1 MNSYF
6 RYKTVE
12 ISFGSK
18 TKGISLSAY
27 SSFYSLKNQIS
38 YHFPEIKGNYKIY
51 IPAHPKDI
59 EVNEHNFFDFKNNFD
74 INNKLKIIEIPN
86 KELSKSSITQVRQ
99 VEGDKDRI
107 PFDELNC
114 RGKDKLNKYLN
125 NNKGNEIK
133 EKYENIEK
141 EKYENMEKEY
151 KILKEKC
158 IKIENEN
165 NNLNDKLIKK
175 EEEIKEL
182 TKKIME
188 TEKENQELEKKL
200 EDKNKLLNENNDNEN
215 PIIQKNQEN
224 NNELKEKIQNIENEN
239 KNLKEKIN
247 IIEKQKQE
255 LTEKFENEKI
265 DLQNVENEKQESNEK
280 IENEIKDLEAQLQ
293 NIKKENQELKIKLEN
308 NEKLKNN
315 EKENNEIIENK
326 IKIIEEEKDKEINE
340 LNKQIENLN
349 QMINTMNENN
359 KKKMQNLEIEKN
371 NLENNINEEFKKGVE
386 TITSKLKNHIQTEI
400 SKFQNDLFLKT
411 KDLNLKVLEEQKQN
425 LIQKIENS
433 HKRIKEKQEEN
444 EEINNKNLNSMKQ
457 NQQSKLI
464 HEGYT
469 CNLCKKTPII
479 GLRYKC
485 NNCYDYNLCE
495 NCYNDILQNKKSHF
509 NNNPNHKF
517 IKIDKIIV
525 KNNNERQRGVS
536 APKQVSSK
544 TETFKINYDNIKET
558 PKDDYTLFNNSS
570 NNNSPRNNLFIDD
583 MDSKMFFDELSKPF
597 QFNDPTPRGNKNI
610 NYNNE
615 NEIEN
620 DDGLIYSYKTTDD
633 KYMIE
638 KKIPPG
644 VGKTSIIIKII
655 NDGENQ
661 YKKDITKFVSDNNSQ
676 LSCKPCIIPP
686 LQKNQSNNCF
696 FVFEGLNE
704 LVPDDYLIFLNFMVG
719 NKKIGQQ
726 ITIKLKIESDQISE
740 KLKNFRK
747 TYQLSKEDF
756 SDKVLLSQLQKYNFD
771 FNKTFDSL
779 FK

>member
-1 MNSYF
+1 
-6 RYKTVE
+6 
-12 ISFGSK
+12 
-18 TKGISLSAY
+18 
-27 SSFYSLKNQIS
+27 
-38 YHFPEIKGNYKIY
+38 
-51 IPAHPKDI
+51 
-59 EVNEHNFFDFKNNFD
+59 
-74 INNKLKIIEIPN
+74 
-86 KELSKSSITQVRQ
+86 
-99 VEGDKDRI
+99 
-107 PFDELNC
+107 
-114 RGKDKLNKYLN
+114 
-125 NNKGNEIK
+125 
-133 EKYENIEK
+133 
-141 EKYENMEKEY
+141 
-151 KILKEKC
+151 
-158 IKIENEN
+158 
-165 NNLNDKLIKK
+165 
-175 EEEIKEL
+175 
-182 TKKIME
+182 
-188 TEKENQELEKKL
+188 
-200 EDKNKLLNENNDNEN
+200 
-215 PIIQKNQEN
+215 
-224 NNELKEKIQNIENEN
+224 
-239 KNLKEKIN
+239 
-247 IIEKQKQE
+247 
-255 LTEKFENEKI
+255 
-265 DLQNVENEKQESNEK
+265 
-280 IENEIKDLEAQLQ
+280 
-293 NIKKENQELKIKLEN
+293 
-308 NEKLKNN
+308 
-315 EKENNEIIENK
+315 
-326 IKIIEEEKDKEINE
+326 
-340 LNKQIENLN
+340 
-349 QMINTMNENN
+349 MINTMNENN
-359 KKKMQNLEIEKN
+359 NKKMNNLEFEKN
-371 NLENNINEEFKKGVE
+371 NLENNINEEFKKGIE
-386 TITSKLKNHIQTEI
+386 TISSTLKNHIQTEI

-525 KNNNERQRGVS
+525 KNNKPKQRGVS

-638 KKIPPG
+638 KKIPHG

-676 LSCKPCIIPP
+676 LSCKPYIIPP
-686 LQKNQSNNCF
+686 LLKNQSNNCF

>member
-1 MNSYF
+1 MFKYKKIEVTFGTKTNTLFLMPNGNFEYLKKDILLYF
-6 RYKTVE
+6 
-12 ISFGSK
+12 
-18 TKGISLSAY
+18 
-27 SSFYSLKNQIS
+27 
-38 YHFPEIKGNYKIY
+38 HEIKGNFKIFMTD
-51 IPAHPKDI
+51 KFDREI
-59 EVNEHNFFDFKNNFD
+59 EVNESNFLDFKNNIN
-74 INNKLKIIEIPN
+74 INNKLKIKEI
-86 KELSKSSITQVRQ
+86 KGLSKSFITHVQ
-99 VEGDKDRI
+99 GDKDRI
-107 PFDELNC
+107 PFDELNI
-114 RGKDKLNKYLN
+114 RKKIKLNKNIN
-125 NNKGNEIK
+125 NNNGTEIK
-133 EKYENIEK
+133 EKYEKTEK

-151 KILKEKC
+151 EILKEKY
-158 IKIENEN
+158 INIENEN
-165 NNLNDKLIKK
+165 NNLNDKLK
-175 EEEIKEL
+175 EKEKEIKEL
-182 TKKIME
+182 TKKLME
-188 TEKENQELEKKL
+188 IEKENQELEKKSKL
-200 EDKNKLLNENNDNEN
+200 ENKNKLLNENNDNEN
-215 PIIQKNQEN
+215 PIIQKIQEQN
-224 NNELKEKIQNIENEN
+224 IELKEKIQNIENEN

-359 KKKMQNLEIEKN
+359 NKKMNNLEFEKN
-371 NLENNINEEFKKGVE
+371 NLENNINEEFKKGIE
-386 TITSKLKNHIQTEI
+386 TISSTLKNHIQTEI

-525 KNNNERQRGVS
+525 KNNKPKQRGVS

-583 MDSKMFFDELSKPF
+583 MDSKMFFDEISKPF
-597 QFNDPTPRGNKNI
+597 QINDPTPRGNKNI

-620 DDGLIYSYKTTDD
+620 DDGLIYSYKTTND

-638 KKIPPG
+638 KTIKPG
-644 VGKTSIIIKII
+644 VGKTSILIPII

-686 LQKNQSNNCF
+686 LYKNQSNNCF

-747 TYQLSKEDF
+747 AYDLSKNDF